1 MTQDSDNTPKSG
13 PEPAPRPESVSK
25 VTATPAA
32 SSASATVVNEAL
44 THGIGGKRGL
54 FDSTLPTAVFLIAYV
69 VSGSSLSISLW
80 AAVGTGAVVMA
91 VRIVRGESLRQVL
104 TGFVGVAISAVFAAR
119 TGEAQ
124 NFFLPGL
131 LLNLAYGAVFVVS
144 IVVRRPLAGYA
155 AGAVTG
161 DVSSWLQDPAAR
173 RAATQASWIWA
184 GVFGLR
190 LVVQLPLFFAGA
202 VGALGV
208 AKIVMGVPLFLLGG
222 LLSYRILRPAMSE
235 VTPMISLE
243 SREDDATK
251 AEHDPGDEPEPDRRL

>member
-1 MTQDSDNTPKSG
+1 MSQEPQG
-13 PEPAPRPESVSK
+13 PPVPEPSQEAPSEQRSDSGS
-25 VTATPAA
+25 TSAA
-32 SSASATVVNEAL
+32 VVNDAL
-44 THGIGGKRGL
+44 SQGIGGKRGL
-54 FDSTLPTAVFLIAYV
+54 FDSTLPTAVFLVVYV
-69 VSGSSLSISLW
+69 ASGSSLTISLW
-80 AAVGTGAVVMA
+80 AAVGTGMAVMV

-131 LLNLAYGAVFVVS
+131 LVNLVYGAAFVIS
-144 IVVRRPLAGYA
+144 IAVRRPLAGYA

-184 GVFGLR
+184 GMFGLR

-222 LLSYRILRPAMSE
+222 LLSYRILRPVMSE
-235 VTPMISLE
+235 LTPMIS
-243 SREDDATK
+243 
-251 AEHDPGDEPEPDRRL
+251 PEPEAADVADPDSPTSAGTDRT

>member
-1 MTQDSDNTPKSG
+1 MTEGSENAPNSGSGAARDAGTVPNT
-13 PEPAPRPESVSK
+13 
-25 VTATPAA
+25 A
-32 SSASATVVNEAL
+32 SSPGTTSAGMINDAMSQ
-44 THGIGGKRGL
+44 GIGGKRGL
-54 FDSTLPTAVFLIAYV
+54 FDSTLPTAIFLIAYV

-80 AAVGTGAVVMA
+80 AAVGSGIAVMVLRA
-91 VRIVRGESLRQVL
+91 ARGESLRQVL
-104 TGFVGVAISAVFAAR
+104 TGFVGVAISAVIAAR

-131 LLNLAYGAVFVVS
+131 LMNLAYGAIFVVS

-161 DVSSWLQDPAAR
+161 DVSSWLHDPTAR
-173 RAATQASWIWA
+173 RAANQASWIWA
-184 GVFGLR
+184 GIFGLR
-190 LVVQLPLFFAGA
+190 LVVQMPLFFAGA

-235 VTPMISLE
+235 VTPMISPETRDENVAE
-243 SREDDATK
+243 SENRTK
-251 AEHDPGDEPEPDRRL
+251 PESD